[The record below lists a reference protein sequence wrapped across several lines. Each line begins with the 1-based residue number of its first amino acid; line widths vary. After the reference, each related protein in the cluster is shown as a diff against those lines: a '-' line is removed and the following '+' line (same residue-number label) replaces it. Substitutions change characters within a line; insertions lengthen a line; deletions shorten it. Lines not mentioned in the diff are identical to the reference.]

1 MTEVLFKAAG
11 IVLVCGI
18 GTYLYLKV
26 FSLINDL
33 PMFNK

>member
-1 MTEVLFKAAG
+1 MTEVFFKAAG
-11 IVLVCGI
+11 IVILCGV
-18 GTYLYLKV
+18 GTFLYLKV